1 MDTLVQL
8 PRCVILQ
15 KWKAFP
21 LMHAYLST
29 LSMSASKGKLRSHAL
44 KVILRSIE
52 TAKYTLVNG

>member
-21 LMHAYLST
+21 LMHACHNT
-29 LSMSASKGKLRSHAL
+29 LSLCASKGKLRSHAL
-44 KVILRSIE
+44 KVTVRSTE
-52 TAKYTLVNG
+52 TSEYTLVIV